1 MKSHDWSVIC
11 DVTLVHKRQV
21 AAARKAI
28 PDTGTV
34 HGLSET
40 FKVLADAT
48 RLKICLALARQ
59 ELCVCDIAVLL
70 SLTES
75 AISHQL
81 RLMKAMRLVRYR
93 RDGRMTYYA
102 LDDAHIEHLIRL
114 GVQHVTEP

>member
-1 MKSHDWSVIC
+1 MKHRDSNAIR
-11 DVTLVHKRQV
+11 DVVLARKLQV

-28 PDTGTV
+28 PDTATV

-59 ELCVCDIAVLL
+59 ELCVCDIATLL

-75 AISHQL
+75 AVSHQL

-93 RDGRMTYYA
+93 RDGKMTYYA
-102 LDDAHIEHLIRL
+102 LDDTHIEHLIRL
-114 GVQHVTEP
+114 GVQHVTEN